1 MDNFEKFIQ
10 ENREQFD
17 DREPGGELWNNII
30 HKLEHGR
37 QPRRFINHWV
47 WKAASFILFAAV
59 LGLLIE
65 RQFRQTKEITINQPK
80 EQKIEF
86 KQVEEYYTSL
96 ILSKRTEIQNYLH
109 ANPSFRNEFT
119 GDIVQ
124 LDSMYADLKKELSNN
139 YNDKIVD
146 AMIVNL
152 QMRIRILNQ
161 QLNILQKI
169 KNAKENE
176 KSSI

>member
-1 MDNFEKFIQ
+1 MDNLEKFIQ

-17 DREPGGELWNNII
+17 NLEPGEGLWNNIS
-30 HKLEHGR
+30 HRLSPNRTSGQLLH
-37 QPRRFINHWV
+37 HWI
-47 WKAASFILFAAV
+47 WKAASFVLFAAV

-65 RQFRQTKEITINQPK
+65 RQFRQPKEIAGNLPK

-96 ILSKRTEIQNYLH
+96 IISKRAEIRHYLQ

-119 GDIVQ
+119 DDISQ
-124 LDSMYADLKKELSNN
+124 LDSMYSILKVKLSDN
-139 YNDKIVD
+139 YNEKIVD

-152 QMRIRILNQ
+152 QMRIQILNQ
-161 QLNILQKI
+161 QLSILQKI
-169 KNAKENE
+169 KNSQQNE
-176 KSSI
+176 KSNI